1 MVFSIIYPI
10 SKPLLPKQFGSCEI
24 KEQNSVK
31 EYYFVFA
38 EAVKR

>member
-1 MVFSIIYPI
+1 MRFLEDFVRIVADP
-10 SKPLLPKQFGSCEI
+10 QFGSCEI

>member
-24 KEQNSVK
+24 KEQYSVK
-31 EYYFVFA
+31 EDYSGFA